1 MDTEKG
7 IMNTERESLKNTNRE
22 NSPDRQQDPQ
32 QTLPGGAGLRE
43 MLRDDRVLA
52 LCELSG
58 DLLFHKIPH
67 EKIPRLVDGSLSA
80 GREAAKAYRGTDM
93 EALYAQKDIK
103 ILWKESGETRIG
115 VTWRGQS
122 AFGKNGCEV
131 TLVQESIRTL
141 AENSTPLW
149 EDGPSGNDP
158 LLSPQDALQL
168 HLAHEFFHYL
178 EYESSDPVSGRMD
191 EVVTFRLF
199 GWERHAHINKCSEV
213 AAHAFAK
220 EVMGLPV
227 LPNYFDYL
235 YLIHTEK
242 MTRKEFE
249 AFLAHSQSVL
259 NR

>member
-1 MDTEKG
+1 MEYTKKESSP
-7 IMNTERESLKNTNRE
+7 ERPQN
-22 NSPDRQQDPQ
+22 PQ
-32 QTLPGGAGLRE
+32 QTRPAGTDIRK
-43 MLRDDRVLA
+43 MVQDDRVLA

-67 EKIPRLVDGSLSA
+67 EKIPRFVDGSLSA
-80 GREAAKAYRGTDM
+80 GHEAARAYRGKDM
-93 EALYAQKDIK
+93 EALYAQKNIK

-131 TLVQESIRTL
+131 TLVRESIRTL
-141 AENSTPLW
+141 AENSSPMW
-149 EDGPSGNDP
+149 DSPSGDNP

-178 EYESSDPVSGRMD
+178 EYESNDPVSSRMD
-191 EVVTFRLF
+191 EVVTFQLL
-199 GWERHAHINKCSEV
+199 GWKRHAHINKCSEV

-220 EVMGLPV
+220 EVLGLPV

-235 YLIHTEK
+235 YLVHTEK
-242 MTRKEFE
+242 MTQTEFE

>member
-1 MDTEKG
+1 MEYTKKESSP
-7 IMNTERESLKNTNRE
+7 ERPQN
-22 NSPDRQQDPQ
+22 PQ

-43 MLRDDRVLA
+43 MVQDDRVLA

-67 EKIPRLVDGSLSA
+67 EKIPRFVDGSLSA
-80 GREAAKAYRGTDM
+80 GREAAKAYKGKDM
-93 EALYAQKDIK
+93 EALCAQKGIK

-122 AFGKNGCEV
+122 AFGKNGCEI
-131 TLVQESIRTL
+131 TLVRESIRTL

-149 EDGPSGNDP
+149 DSPSGDDP

-178 EYESSDPVSGRMD
+178 EYESNDPVSSRMD
-191 EVVTFRLF
+191 EIVTFQLF
-199 GWERHAHINKCSEV
+199 GWKRHAHINKCSEV

-220 EVMGLPV
+220 EAMGLPV

-235 YLIHTEK
+235 YLVHTGK
-242 MTRKEFE
+242 MTQAEFE